1 MGYAPDYYVITIV
14 LILVGITVVAII
26 DYICTKKTY
35 NLFMFLLWA
44 IFFIVELM
52 ILDIFC
58 YMLDRLNE
66 HSKYL
71 IAGLCFILL
80 INAVI
85 LLFTLHNPYKNK
97 KDDE

>member
-1 MGYAPDYYVITIV
+1 MGYTPNYYDIV
-14 LILVGITVVAII
+14 LILVGVTVVAII
-26 DYICTKKTY
+26 IGYICTKKSY